1 MHKYTIAAASMLILS
16 AAGAAAAA
24 DLDSWTGAYGGLL
37 VGGSQSTPY
46 GYYHG
51 YFYTPPTTGTGS
63 SGATGGATSGATAY
77 TPPTAGA
84 APAGY
89 ISYTINK
96 QFADATA
103 AGALGYNW
111 QSGRWV
117 FGADGDFG
125 WVGGSGGGKTIDPGG
140 SGRYDIVRID
150 DAGHLRGRLG
160 YDIGGWLPYAAAG
173 MNFDQVYAAHWG
185 ISPASPVDPQLFT
198 SAGMQV
204 GWTAGVG
211 LDKAMGDG
219 WVIRTEYMRDYLSR
233 RTYQWVPGQ
242 LFSYSAVNID
252 VFRVGMA
259 KRF

>member
-1 MHKYTIAAASMLILS
+1 
-16 AAGAAAAA
+16 
-24 DLDSWTGAYGGLL
+24 
-37 VGGSQSTPY
+37 
-46 GYYHG
+46 
-51 YFYTPPTTGTGS
+51 
-63 SGATGGATSGATAY
+63 
-77 TPPTAGA
+77 
-84 APAGY
+84 
-89 ISYTINK
+89 
-96 QFADATA
+96 
-103 AGALGYNW
+103 
-111 QSGRWV
+111 
-117 FGADGDFG
+117 
-125 WVGGSGGGKTIDPGG
+125 
-140 SGRYDIVRID
+140 
-150 DAGHLRGRLG
+150 LG

-252 VFRVGMA
+252 VFRVGMV